1 MSDIIWPEAFLPGT
15 TDNYVSNEI
24 IVPGLTAA
32 QVWPHINEPL
42 RWPGYYGNAA
52 DIVFHDG
59 VGPALQ
65 LGSRF
70 RFTTFGFPVEAE
82 VTEHVHPAPGKPA
95 RIAWRAWVDGDDASR
110 LDVLHSWLF
119 EELPGHRLRLLTQES
134 QIGQPARQM
143 AATLPNPMLNAHQ
156 EWLEGLARSARR
168 NATLSTALYSAT
180 V

>member
-1 MSDIIWPEAFLPGT
+1 MSDIIWPEAYLPGT

-24 IVPGLTAA
+24 IVPDLTAA

-59 VGPALQ
+59 PGPELR

-82 VTEHVHPAPGKPA
+82 VTEHEPPAPGRPA
-95 RIAWRAWVDGDDASR
+95 RIAWRAWVDGDESSR
-110 LDVLHSWLF
+110 LDVLHAWLF

-134 QIGQPARQM
+134 QIGQLARQM
-143 AATLPNPMLNAHQ
+143 AITAPNPMLNAHQ
-156 EWLEGLARSARR
+156 EWLEGLARSA
-168 NATLSTALYSAT
+168 LSTALCSAT